1 MKNEINTNFRKL
13 YTEQNK
19 KEPPQFTAQ
28 AFTGVQVFVE
38 ALSTLDKTTKISTLA
53 LPQLRTQLNDTL
65 LTGKYITPLGEIS
78 FTPEGEIVQKQFF
91 VAQIKMETDGNSGK
105 FTFIQ

>member
-1 MKNEINTNFRKL
+1 M
-13 YTEQNK
+13 EQNK
-19 KEPPQFTAQ
+19 KDPPQFSAQ

-38 ALSTLDKTTKISTLA
+38 ALRTLDKTTKLSTLA

-65 LTGKYITPLGEIS
+65 LAGKYETPIGEIG
-78 FTPEGEIVQKQFF
+78 FTPEGEIIQKQFF
-91 VAQIKMETDGNSGK
+91 VAQIKMEADGNNGK